1 MKLVCLGD
9 SLTYGYGVPR
19 RDCWVSLCAERTG
32 HTLVN
37 RGITGDTAG
46 GMLSRFGRDVLNERP
61 DRVLIMGGANDI
73 FLTGSDLRARADL
86 GALVHQSVAAGIR
99 PMLGLPIPL
108 SPALVP
114 PPWTELTDFFALEPV
129 FRAYRDWLL
138 RFAGIF
144 RIQTVDFSLAGLL
157 RRRRACGCIWTASTP
172 QPGGHRLMADGPC
185 AAPAAHPSLEKT
197 RALLLWR
204 ARVFAAFLRKRLDCK
219 TLHPLYWACQEVYP

>member
-19 RDCWVSLCAERTG
+19 KDCWVSLCAERTG
-32 HTLVN
+32 HT
-37 RGITGDTAG
+37 
-46 GMLSRFGRDVLNERP
+46 LSRFGRDVLNERP

-144 RIQTVDFSLAGLL
+144 RIQTVDFSLPAFAPPEGMRLYLDGLHPN
-157 RRRRACGCIWTASTP
+157 RE
-172 QPGGHRLMADGPC
+172 GHRLMADALC
-185 AAPAAHPSLEKT
+185 AALPPIHL
-197 RALLLWR
+197 
-204 ARVFAAFLRKRLDCK
+204 
-219 TLHPLYWACQEVYP
+219 